1 MGTRLAVKYP
11 HDVEDPQHHDEDCFN
26 KIKASIVR
34 IHPGMLVVDVLL
46 DEPPEGTEYDPTRE
60 EEDTAARFKTI
71 PMAWLDAHSYPRPS
85 LFRRVS
91 FASFLSPRPLPR
103 GISASSRPLA
113 ATRLRGISASR
124 PRRRCDPPPRK
135 TSAESTHAR
144 AIENA
149 VGPRELL

>member
-103 GISASSRPLA
+103 GISASSRPRRRPASAEYPRHSRGVA
-113 ATRLRGISASR
+113 ATRLHGIS
-124 PRRRCDPPPRK
+124 
-135 TSAESTHAR
+135 TS
-144 AIENA
+144 
-149 VGPRELL
+149 